1 MAIIKL
7 DLVPSNIKPVLRASQ
22 YDDGRQ
28 WPIEIYNDGVP
39 FVFQVGDTVELNL
52 RKGDGLVVTF
62 MVAVQ
67 PGSNSLTLVSTQQMC
82 AIYGS
87 NLGEL
92 KITSNGAL
100 VGSCNF
106 ILEVE
111 QDPTGGDIQSRS
123 TIWDLQAQVDDC
135 TQKALE
141 NIGAKGLPFDN
152 EDTDLEATN
161 TEDAIKEVNAKVEDK
176 ADADSVYTKEQVDQL
191 IDDLPEA
198 MIFKGTLGVG
208 GTITAL
214 PTASAENEGYT
225 YKVITAGTY
234 AGQSADVGDMFT
246 SNGSEWVLI
255 PAGDEDSYT
264 REEADEKFATINGTY
279 TKAKVDELVGKVQSD
294 IDELNAKIYG
304 GTETINITDF
314 ELNKAWGFVTVG
326 STMPENPVI
335 SGYANYA
342 GKISVKNGDIIAYK
356 GSVGGTSKLIYLT
369 DTSGVVLSFVEA
381 DSIGSTVTVSSDGYA
396 YITVL
401 STSEYAFTL
410 TPIDYLSKNVED
422 NTTKV
427 NTLSAKFDGSL
438 FKEDYLPLR
447 IIDNGSINYFNGYDN
462 SDPAVLPLRC
472 RTSGYIDKNIDKIV
486 SKNASYTFGLFA
498 YQEDG
503 TFVGVWNG
511 TTWQKTNNYWHT
523 SIDGLIEK
531 GYRYRLVWNRNNA
544 TVSPID
550 VRPVTKAT
558 TYNFETVEELKSKND
573 NRLFL
578 DSPVNA
584 PFKCPAYNSITGG
597 NIATFAEIYSKF
609 DALVTAYPTYITK
622 TKIGEANND
631 ANLPIYKYV
640 FKPKR
645 PHYDEVTATRNANI
659 LLIGGEHG
667 EQVGATCVYN
677 VMEQIC
683 NNWQSDELLEAL
695 RFNPTFTVI
704 PVLNVWGY
712 DAGKRVN
719 ANNVNLN
726 RNYGTGWIAIPDTE
740 EQNYSGTKAFS
751 EIETQ
756 CVRDILK
763 AEKFDIVFDVHNPAP
778 TQGLYFAGEVSNN
791 FTYTQTGVQMSV
803 DSEMST
809 NMTYKAIQRLTRIWD
824 SRGLNLPYPTGAISG
839 EFHGV
844 CVGAEAGGMSC
855 LYANDLGVSIAG
867 VLEVCPKVDITGATY
882 GDSASQTFAFETV
895 INMLLMSLDY
905 ISVSGV

>member
-1 MAIIKL
+1 MPDDKIKISALPSALSLNNTDVFSVVQGMDGDNKVTSKAALTVLAAHLLEVMQYNNLDTASKTIVDAINSVL
-7 DLVPSNIKPVLRASQ
+7 DNLADE
-22 YDDGRQ
+22 YD
-28 WPIEIYNDGVP
+28 ESLTYS
-39 FVFQVGDTVELNL
+39 VGDCVQHN
-52 RKGDGLVVTF
+52 GLLYQCNTDI
-62 MVAVQ
+62 
-67 PGSNSLTLVSTQQMC
+67 ST
-82 AIYGS
+82 A
-87 NLGEL
+87 E
-92 KITSNGAL
+92 AW
-100 VGSCNF
+100 
-106 ILEVE
+106 
-111 QDPTGGDIQSRS
+111 DPTHWTQIKAVDVGAGG
-123 TIWDLQAQVDDC
+123 
-135 TQKALE
+135 
-141 NIGAKGLPFDN
+141 GGGGLPSDVIAP
-152 EDTDLEATN
+152 DY
-161 TEDAIKEVNAKVEDK
+161 
-176 ADADSVYTKEQVDQL
+176 DSSQTYAVGDYVMHEDQL
-191 IDDLPEA
+191 YECNTDISTAEA
-198 MIFKGTLGVG
+198 WTAAHWTLTDVE
-208 GTITAL
+208 
-214 PTASAENEGYT
+214 SM
-225 YKVITAGTY
+225 
-234 AGQSADVGDMFT
+234 VGD
-246 SNGSEWVLI
+246 
-255 PAGDEDSYT
+255 
-264 REEADEKFATINGTY
+264 
-279 TKAKVDELVGKVQSD
+279 VQSD
-294 IDELNAKIYG
+294 IDELNTKIYG
-304 GTETINITDF
+304 GFVPIDTSNF
-314 ELNKAWGFVTVG
+314 ELNKAWGYVTVG
-326 STMPENPVI
+326 STMPENPGV

-342 GKISVKNGDIIAYK
+342 GKISVKNGDIIAYR
-356 GSVGGTSKLIYLT
+356 GSVGGTSKMIYLT

-381 DSIGSTVTVSSDGYA
+381 DSVGSTVTVANDGYA

-401 STSEYAFTL
+401 STSEYAFAL
-410 TPIDYLSKNVED
+410 FSINYLSNIVEN
-422 NTTKV
+422 NTKKV
-427 NTLSAKFDGSL
+427 NSLSSEFNDSL
-438 FKEDYLPLR
+438 FKEDFLPLR
-447 IIDNGSINYFNGYDN
+447 IIDSGSINYFNGYDN

-472 RTSGYIDKNIDKIV
+472 RTSGYIDKNIDKVI

-511 TTWQKTNNYWHT
+511 TTWQKTSNYWN
-523 SIDGLIEK
+523 SSVDGLIEK

-597 NIATFAEIYSKF
+597 NIATFAEIYAKF
-609 DALVTAYPTYITK
+609 DALVAAYPTYITK

-740 EQNYSGTKAFS
+740 EQNYSGTKPFS

-778 TQGLYFAGEVSNN
+778 TQGLYFAGETSID
-791 FTYTQTGVQMSV
+791 FTYTQTGVSMSV
-803 DSEMST
+803 NSEMST
-809 NMTYKAIQRLTRIWD
+809 NMMYKAIQRLTRIWD

-855 LYANDLGVSIAG
+855 LYANDLGVPIAG

-905 ISVSGV
+905 ISLSGV